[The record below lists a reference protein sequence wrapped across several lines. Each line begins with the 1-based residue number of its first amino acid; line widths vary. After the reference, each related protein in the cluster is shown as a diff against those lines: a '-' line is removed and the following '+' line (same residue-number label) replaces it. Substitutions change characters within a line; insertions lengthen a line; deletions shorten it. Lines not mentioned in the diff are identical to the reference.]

1 MINMCPQNHF
11 VMTTSF
17 IIILV
22 SGFLFIYNVLCM
34 KNIKMYFNIACIYFL
49 FFILL
54 FFIIYIIYWQ
64 FAESI
69 YKIKKE

>member
-1 MINMCPQNHF
+1 MIKMCLQNHF

-22 SGFLFIYNVLCM
+22 SGFLFIYNALCM
-34 KNIKMYFNIACIYFL
+34 KNIKMYLNIACIYFL

-54 FFIIYIIYWQ
+54 FFIIYIICWQ

-69 YKIKKE
+69 IK

>member
-1 MINMCPQNHF
+1 MINMCLQNHF

-22 SGFLFIYNVLCM
+22 SGFLFIYNALCM
-34 KNIKMYFNIACIYFL
+34 KNIKMYLDIACIYFL

-54 FFIIYIIYWQ
+54 FFIIYIICWQ

-69 YKIKKE
+69 IK

>member
-1 MINMCPQNHF
+1 MINMCLQNHF

-22 SGFLFIYNVLCM
+22 SGFLFIYNALCM
-34 KNIKMYFNIACIYFL
+34 KNIKMYLNIACIYFL

-54 FFIIYIIYWQ
+54 FFIIYIICWQ

-69 YKIKKE
+69 IK

>member
-1 MINMCPQNHF
+1 MINMCLQNHF

-22 SGFLFIYNVLCM
+22 SGFLFIYNALCM
-34 KNIKMYFNIACIYFL
+34 KNIKMYLNIACIYFL

-69 YKIKKE
+69 IK

>member
-1 MINMCPQNHF
+1 MINMCLQNHF

-22 SGFLFIYNVLCM
+22 SGFLFIYNALCM
-34 KNIKMYFNIACIYFL
+34 KNIKMYLNVACIYFL

-54 FFIIYIIYWQ
+54 FFIIYIICWQ

-69 YKIKKE
+69 IK